1 MNHNPMQ
8 AADERHSRTSSAQV
22 HRQHL
27 RDRRVPGT
35 DGDHHPAS
43 SSSTATQRRR
53 QVPCEACRTYRKK
66 CDSLEPGSACSRCI
80 DLGIECAFDTSRKP
94 YARRSL
100 PKNGDTAAKT
110 EPEVGESDPQKLSC
124 GDSSLLRN
132 IPTLGL
138 ATPPAA
144 HEDTPSQPAHQDT
157 PPGNPARDL
166 NRHRPLPC
174 DCCRQQK
181 KKCDR
186 LQPSCSSCKLKGL
199 RCEYIY
205 PTKKVPREKSEIKK
219 DNGSE
224 THSNVS
230 FGPTPPPVLVEK
242 AHCADASVTSS
253 KMSVSFMLE

>member
-1 MNHNPMQ
+1 MNQNTQ

-22 HRQHL
+22 HSQHL
-27 RDRRVPGT
+27 RGACA
-35 DGDHHPAS
+35 DGNLHPAAGAS
-43 SSSTATQRRR
+43 QPTTQRRR

-66 CDSLEPGSACSRCI
+66 CDSLEPGSACSRCV

-110 EPEVGESDPQKLSC
+110 EPEVVGEAVKVDPRKLLC
-124 GDSSLLRN
+124 CERN

-138 ATPPAA
+138 TTPPAA
-144 HEDTPSQPAHQDT
+144 HEDTPSQPTHQDT
-157 PPGNPARDL
+157 PPGNPARDS
-166 NRHRPLPC
+166 NRRSLPC

-199 RCEYIY
+199 RCEYIN
-205 PTKKVPREKSEIKK
+205 PTKKAPQEKSQTKK
-219 DNGSE
+219 DEGSE

-230 FGPTPPPVLVEK
+230 FGPTPPPVLAEK
-242 AHCADASVTSS
+242 AHCAVASVTSS